1 MITSASLVHGISALR
16 ELLPAYVPRLPEV
29 GKMTRRAPSPSHV
42 HTTDEKNSKSI
53 ITQKFAQ
60 QRFPIRLP
68 QRELFFRTIP
78 HHDLIT
84 QSKRQNPRRQ
94 PKQVRNQIHRRKCSR
109 PLHTA
114 NSNSIVPR
122 LGSDPIHLARRI
134 RWQRLRETVKHGLM
148 EFELF
153 GDFISDAGK
162 TTNVVAERS
171 EKFVCDG
178 ADVGEIEVEDGG

>member
-1 MITSASLVHGISALR
+1 
-16 ELLPAYVPRLPEV
+16 
-29 GKMTRRAPSPSHV
+29 MTRRELPHQAMC
-42 HTTDEKNSKSI
+42 TRQTQKNSKSI

-68 QRELFFRTIP
+68 QRELFIRTIP
-78 HHDLIT
+78 HHNLIT
-84 QSKRQNPRRQ
+84 QTKRQNPRRQ
-94 PKQVRNQIHRRKCSR
+94 PKQVRNQIHRRKCRR

-114 NSNSIVPR
+114 NCNSIVPR

-134 RWQRLRETVKHGLM
+134 RRQRLRETVKHGLM
-148 EFELF
+148 ELQLF

>member
-1 MITSASLVHGISALR
+1 
-16 ELLPAYVPRLPEV
+16 
-29 GKMTRRAPSPSHV
+29 MTRRAPSPSHV
-42 HTTDEKNSKSI
+42 HTTDAKNSKSI

-68 QRELFFRTIP
+68 HRELFFRTIP

-114 NSNSIVPR
+114 NCNSIVPR
-122 LGSDPIHLARRI
+122 LGSDPIHLVRRP
-134 RWQRLRETVKHGLM
+134 RRRQRLRETVKHSLM
-148 EFELF
+148 ELQLF
-153 GDFISDAGK
+153 GDFISDAGE

-178 ADVGEIEVEDGG
+178 ADVGEVEVEDGS